1 MNEDPVLLGDIGGT
15 NARFALARNGK
26 IEMVASLRVAEHR
39 TASAALAAVLQ
50 RLPGARP
57 RRAVFA
63 CAGPVEAGAIALT
76 NSEWR
81 LEEGELEA
89 RFGFDRVLLV
99 NDFAAV
105 AWALPHLEA
114 GHLRQIG
121 GGLGKPG
128 RPKVVLGPGTGLGV
142 AAFLPAPLGPQVI
155 TGEGGHVTLPAAD
168 DREAAVLSRLR
179 ARLNHVSAERLLSG
193 GGLVRLYET
202 LAEVEGLS
210 PPPRSAPEI
219 TAAAASG
226 GCAASRAALDMFC
239 AMLGG
244 FAGNLALT
252 WGAQGGV
259 YIAGGIAPRI
269 ADHLAAS
276 AFRGRFEAKGRFQ
289 AYLEAIPT
297 WIVRHP
303 EPAFL
308 GLSRIRIEA
317 R

>member
-1 MNEDPVLLGDIGGT
+1 MTHDLVLLGDIGGT

-26 IEMVASLRVAEHR
+26 IETVASLRVAEHP
-39 TASAALAAVLQ
+39 TASSALAEVLQ
-50 RLPGARP
+50 RFPDARP

-76 NSEWR
+76 NSAWR

-89 RFGFDRVLLV
+89 GFGFERVLLV
-99 NDFAAV
+99 NDFVAV
-105 AWALPHLEA
+105 AWALPHLQPE
-114 GHLRQIG
+114 HLRPVGAG
-121 GGLGKPG
+121 GGKPG
-128 RPKVVLGPGTGLGV
+128 RPCVALGPGTGLGV
-142 AAFLPAPLGPQVI
+142 AAFLPPPLGPQVI

-168 DREAAVLSRLR
+168 DREAEVLRRLR
-179 ARLNHVSAERLLSG
+179 GQLGHVSAERLLSG
-193 GGLVRLYET
+193 GGLVRLYQT
-202 LAEVEGLS
+202 LAEVDGLS
-210 PPPRSAPEI
+210 PPPRAAPEI
-219 TAAAASG
+219 TAAAAAG

-269 ADHLAAS
+269 AEQLAAS
-276 AFRGRFEAKGRFQ
+276 AFRARFEAKGRFRP
-289 AYLEAIPT
+289 YLEAIPT

-308 GLSRIRIEA
+308 GLSRIRVEA

>member
-1 MNEDPVLLGDIGGT
+1 MTQELVLLGDIGGT
-15 NARFALARNGK
+15 NARFALARNDR
-26 IEMVASLRVAEHR
+26 IEMLGSLRVAEYPTVR
-39 TASAALAAVLQ
+39 AALTEVLQ
-50 RLPGARP
+50 RLPAARP

-76 NSEWR
+76 NSAWR
-81 LEEGELEA
+81 LGERELEA
-89 RFGFDRVLLV
+89 RFGFERVLLV

-105 AWALPHLEA
+105 AWALPHLQAE
-114 GHLRQIG
+114 HLRPIG
-121 GGLGKPG
+121 TAGGNPG
-128 RPKVVLGPGTGLGV
+128 QPSVVLGPGTGLGV

-168 DREAAVLSRLR
+168 DREAEVLRRLR
-179 ARLNHVSAERLLSG
+179 ARLGHVSAERLLSG
-193 GGLVRLYET
+193 DGLVRLYET
-202 LAEVEGLS
+202 LGEIDGLS
-210 PPPRSAPEI
+210 PPPRRAPEI
-219 TAAAASG
+219 TAAAG

-252 WGAQGGV
+252 WGARGGV

-269 ADHLAAS
+269 ADQIAAS
-276 AFRGRFEAKGRFQ
+276 AFRRRFEAKGRFQ

-297 WIVRHP
+297 QIVLHP

-308 GLSRIRIEA
+308 GLSRIRSDPA
-317 R
+317 

>member
-1 MNEDPVLLGDIGGT
+1 MTQDLVLLGDIGGT
-15 NARFALARNGK
+15 NARFALAQNGK
-26 IEMVASLRVAEHR
+26 IEMVATLRVAEHATIR
-39 TASAALAAVLQ
+39 AALTEVLQ
-50 RLPGARP
+50 SLPSAPP

-76 NSEWR
+76 NSTWR
-81 LEEGELEA
+81 LEERELEA
-89 RFGFDRVLLV
+89 QFGFDRVLLV

-114 GHLRQIG
+114 EDLRQIG
-121 GGLGKPG
+121 GGDGKAG
-128 RPKVVLGPGTGLGV
+128 RPKVVLGAGTGLGV

-155 TGEGGHVTLPAAD
+155 TGEGGHVTLPAGD
-168 DREAAVLSRLR
+168 EREAEVLRRLR
-179 ARLNHVSAERLLSG
+179 AHLGHVSAERLLSG
-193 GGLVRLYET
+193 DGLVRLYET
-202 LAEVEGLS
+202 LAEVDGLS
-210 PPPRSAPEI
+210 PPPRGAPEI
-219 TAAAASG
+219 TAAATSG

-252 WGAQGGV
+252 WGAQGGI

-276 AFRGRFEAKGRFQ
+276 DFRRRFEAKGRFQ
-289 AYLEAIPT
+289 PYLAAIPT
-297 WIVRHP
+297 WIVLHP

-308 GLSRIRIEA
+308 GLSRIRLDPA
-317 R
+317 